1 MSTKT
6 TITSHVDAVPLD
18 ISNGGQNHLVV
29 AAVGRAHAATAS
41 RKDSKEIGLESL
53 IVSRGFGIL
62 QLETIAEVNKDMR
75 GKLRMLG
82 IPIDGPSYI

>member
-6 TITSHVDAVPLD
+6 TITSHVEAGPLD

-41 RKDSKEIGLESL
+41 GERISRKDSREIGLKSL
-53 IVSRGFGIL
+53 IVSSGFGIV
-62 QLETIAEVNKDMR
+62 E
-75 GKLRMLG
+75 LR
-82 IPIDGPSYI
+82 